1 MFFDVSPPQ
10 PGLLQ
15 NGESG
20 AHISLANGRHFP
32 IPFLNMSMKS
42 WFVIAV
48 LVMCFAGY
56 VECKRWGAETICG
69 FQKPYIDVA
78 EAVSIVDVVAVH
90 GLSLQLL
97 IIRQLGK
104 RVPHS
109 SDQLSQRECI
119 DCT

>member
-1 MFFDVSPPQ
+1 
-10 PGLLQ
+10 
-15 NGESG
+15 
-20 AHISLANGRHFP
+20 
-32 IPFLNMSMKS
+32 MSMKS